1 MKDAIPV
8 YLREGSFEGSSSS
21 ITEDNEFNT
30 EIAKKW
36 ESENE
41 NHRIGNYV
49 RSSWFRVESGYSC
62 H

>member
-8 YLREGSFEGSSSS
+8 YLREGSFEGSSS
-21 ITEDNEFNT
+21 ITEDNEFDN

-49 RSSWFRVESGYSC
+49 RSFFV
-62 H
+62 